1 MKKTL
6 LTLFATALFAASASA
21 IPAKPRK
28 QTVKQPDGTM
38 LTITFKGDEN
48 YHFISTLDGIP
59 LVKRADGAYCYAT
72 VDANGNTTASA
83 QLAHNEGERAAAE
96 TAFVSNNAA
105 HASSVRQKGVQR
117 AAQRNAI
124 RLARLQKRSNR
135 HNVSIAPGV
144 GGEGVGVTGS
154 RKGLVILVNFKDV
167 KMQSAHNNEEWSNF
181 FNQKG
186 YSKNG
191 NSGSVHDYFY
201 NQSYGNFDLTFDVVG
216 PVTVSKNM
224 KEYGGNNSN
233 EEDIDPAGMVVEACK
248 LAASKVNFS
257 DYDWDK
263 DGEVDQV
270 YVIYA
275 GYGEASTDIED
286 TIWPHEWQI
295 EEAGYSLTLDG
306 VRINTY
312 GCSSE
317 LMGDTSS
324 KTMEGIGTACHEF
337 SHCLGLPDI
346 YDTTYGGGYGMQ
358 EWDVM
363 DYGSYAADGYEPVGY
378 NSYQRWVTGW
388 MQPTELK
395 SACYIKDMK
404 ALSDAPEAYIV
415 YNEKTPSEYYL
426 LENRQQKSGDKA
438 LPGHGMLVIHVD
450 YDKKAWVDNTLNDVK
465 THQRFSIIA
474 ADNKYTATSM
484 DGDTYPGTSGNTEL
498 TDTSKPAATLFNA
511 NADGRKYMGKPITNI
526 AESTDGLISFTFMNG
541 ESIDA
546 PTEASLK
553 SVINSTTD
561 FTAQW
566 GAVAEAESYNLELKE
581 LGGAKDP
588 SEAKL
593 IGEDFTK
600 WGEGLKADGSIDIS
614 GSLDGKTTTPGWTG
628 YKVYNGVGGAKLGT
642 KSIVGYLVSPSI
654 EADGE
659 TITVALTMSPFRDEN
674 TATVSLLSAKD
685 AELKSQKITLTGDMQ
700 ILHFENPVGG
710 GAKIKIASNK
720 RAYVNAVSIF
730 DGDFAADD
738 LADAL
743 SAQHKAK
750 AVASRA
756 KQSFTGITSTSR
768 AFANLTDGGIYLW
781 RVQAVKGNVLSSW
794 TPWQKV
800 ALSGTTEGV
809 GSVFAPTPAIAAN
822 EMVDVYTACGQFV
835 GRTSYANF
843 QSQSTF
849 TGVYLLRTT
858 NGKVVKVVK

>member
-117 AAQRNAI
+117 AAQRNAS

-201 NQSYGNFDLTFDVVG
+201 NQSYGKFDLTFDVVG

-248 LAASKVNFS
+248 LAASKVNFA

-295 EEAGYSLTLDG
+295 EEAGYDLTLNG

-363 DYGSYAADGYEPVGY
+363 DYGSYAADGYEPVSY
-378 NSYQRWVTGW
+378 NSYQRWVSGW

-426 LENRQQKSGDKA
+426 LENRQQKGGDKA

-465 THQRFSIIA
+465 NHQRFSIIA

-484 DGDTYPGTSGNTEL
+484 AGDTYPGTSGNTEL

-581 LGGAKDP
+581 LGGTKDP
-588 SEAKL
+588 SETKL

-600 WGEGLKADGSIDIS
+600 WGEGLKVDGSADIS
-614 GSLDGKTTTPGWTG
+614 SSLDKKTTTPGWTG
-628 YKVYNGVGGAKLGT
+628 FKVYNGVGGAKLGT
-642 KSIVGYLVSPSI
+642 KRSAGYLISPSI

-659 TITVALTMSPFRDEN
+659 TITVALTMSPFKDEN
-674 TATVSLLSAKD
+674 IATVSLLSAND
-685 AELKSQKITLTGDMQ
+685 AELSSQSITATGNMQ
-700 ILHFENPVGG
+700 VSHFANPVGSG
-710 GAKIKIASNK
+710 VKLKITSTK
-720 RAYVNAVSIF
+720 RSYVNAVSIF
-730 DGDFAADD
+730 DGDFEADD
-738 LADAL
+738 LVDVL
-743 SAQHKAK
+743 SAQHKEK
-750 AVASRA
+750 TVASRA
-756 KQSFTGITSTSR
+756 KQTFTGITSTSLD
-768 AFANLTDGGIYLW
+768 FTDLTDGGTYMW

-800 ALSGTTEGV
+800 ALSGTTESV
-809 GSVFAPTPAIAAN
+809 GSVFAPTPTIAAN
-822 EMVDVYTACGQFV
+822 EMVDVYTVCGQPV
-835 GRTSYANF
+835 GRISYANF
-843 QSQSTF
+843 QSQSTY

>member
-1 MKKTL
+1 
-6 LTLFATALFAASASA
+6 
-21 IPAKPRK
+21 
-28 QTVKQPDGTM
+28 
-38 LTITFKGDEN
+38 
-48 YHFISTLDGIP
+48 
-59 LVKRADGAYCYAT
+59 
-72 VDANGNTTASA
+72 
-83 QLAHNEGERAAAE
+83 
-96 TAFVSNNAA
+96 
-105 HASSVRQKGVQR
+105 
-117 AAQRNAI
+117 
-124 RLARLQKRSNR
+124 
-135 HNVSIAPGV
+135 
-144 GGEGVGVTGS
+144 
-154 RKGLVILVNFKDV
+154 
-167 KMQSAHNNEEWSNF
+167 
-181 FNQKG
+181 
-186 YSKNG
+186 
-191 NSGSVHDYFY
+191 
-201 NQSYGNFDLTFDVVG
+201 
-216 PVTVSKNM
+216 
-224 KEYGGNNSN
+224 
-233 EEDIDPAGMVVEACK
+233 
-248 LAASKVNFS
+248 
-257 DYDWDK
+257 
-263 DGEVDQV
+263 
-270 YVIYA
+270 
-275 GYGEASTDIED
+275 
-286 TIWPHEWQI
+286 
-295 EEAGYSLTLDG
+295 
-306 VRINTY
+306 
-312 GCSSE
+312 
-317 LMGDTSS
+317 
-324 KTMEGIGTACHEF
+324 
-337 SHCLGLPDI
+337 
-346 YDTTYGGGYGMQ
+346 MQ

-378 NSYQRWVTGW
+378 NSYQRWVSGW

-426 LENRQQKSGDKA
+426 LENRQQKGGDKA

-465 THQRFSIIA
+465 NHQRFSIIA

-484 DGDTYPGTSGNTEL
+484 AGDTYPGTSGNTEL

-822 EMVDVYTACGQFV
+822 EMVDVYTACGQLV
-835 GRTSYANF
+835 GRISYANF
-843 QSQSTF
+843 QSQPMY

>member
-6 LTLFATALFAASASA
+6 LTLFAATLFAASASA

-72 VDANGNTTASA
+72 IDANGNTTASA

-117 AAQRNAI
+117 AAQRNAS

-201 NQSYGNFDLTFDVVG
+201 NQSYGKFDLTFDVVG

-224 KEYGGNNSN
+224 KEYGGNNSD

-248 LAASKVNFS
+248 LAASKVNFA

-295 EEAGYSLTLDG
+295 EEAGYDLTLNG

-378 NSYQRWVTGW
+378 NSYQRWVSGW
-388 MQPTELK
+388 MHPTELK

-426 LENRQQKSGDKA
+426 LENRQQKGGDKA

-465 THQRFSIIA
+465 NHQRFSIIA

-484 DGDTYPGTSGNTEL
+484 AGDTYPGTSGNTEL

-581 LGGAKDP
+581 LGGTKDP
-588 SEAKL
+588 SETKL

-600 WGEGLKADGSIDIS
+600 WGEGLKVDGSADIS
-614 GSLDGKTTTPGWTG
+614 SSLDKKTTTPGWTG

-642 KSIVGYLVSPSI
+642 KSSAGYLISPSI

-659 TITVALTMSPFRDEN
+659 TITVALTMSPFKDEN
-674 TATVSLLSAKD
+674 IATVSLLSAND
-685 AELKSQKITLTGDMQ
+685 AELSSQSITATGDMQ
-700 ILHFENPVGG
+700 VFHFANPVGSG
-710 GAKIKIASNK
+710 VKLKIISTK
-720 RAYVNAVSIF
+720 RSYVNAVSIF
-730 DGDFAADD
+730 DGDFEADD
-738 LADAL
+738 LVDAL

-768 AFANLTDGGIYLW
+768 AFANLTDGGTYLW

-809 GSVFAPTPAIAAN
+809 GSVFASTPAIAAN
-822 EMVDVYTACGQFV
+822 EMVDVYTACGQLV

-843 QSQSTF
+843 QSQSTY

>member
-6 LTLFATALFAASASA
+6 LTLFAATLFAASASA

-72 VDANGNTTASA
+72 IDANGNTTASA

-117 AAQRNAI
+117 AAQRNAS

-201 NQSYGNFDLTFDVVG
+201 NQSYGMFDLTFDVVG

-224 KEYGGNNSN
+224 KEYGGNNSD

-248 LAASKVNFS
+248 LAASKVNFA

-295 EEAGYSLTLDG
+295 EEAGYDLTLNG

-378 NSYQRWVTGW
+378 NSYQRWVSGW
-388 MQPTELK
+388 MHPTELK

-426 LENRQQKSGDKA
+426 LENRQQKGGDKA

-465 THQRFSIIA
+465 NHQRFSIIA

-484 DGDTYPGTSGNTEL
+484 AGDTYPGTSGNTEL

-581 LGGAKDP
+581 LGGTKDP
-588 SEAKL
+588 SETKL

-600 WGEGLKADGSIDIS
+600 WGEGLKVDGSADIS
-614 GSLDGKTTTPGWTG
+614 SSLDKKTTTPGWTG

-642 KSIVGYLVSPSI
+642 KSSAGYLISPSI

-659 TITVALTMSPFRDEN
+659 TITVALTMSPFKDEN
-674 TATVSLLSAKD
+674 IATVSLLSAND
-685 AELKSQKITLTGDMQ
+685 AELSSQSITATGDMQ
-700 ILHFENPVGG
+700 VFHFANPVGSG
-710 GAKIKIASNK
+710 VKLKIISTK
-720 RAYVNAVSIF
+720 RSYVNAVSIF
-730 DGDFAADD
+730 DGDFEADD
-738 LADAL
+738 LVDAL

-768 AFANLTDGGIYLW
+768 AFANLTDGGTYLW
-781 RVQAVKGNVLSSW
+781 RVQAVMGNVLSSW

-822 EMVDVYTACGQFV
+822 EMVDVYTACGQHV

-843 QSQSTF
+843 QSQSTY